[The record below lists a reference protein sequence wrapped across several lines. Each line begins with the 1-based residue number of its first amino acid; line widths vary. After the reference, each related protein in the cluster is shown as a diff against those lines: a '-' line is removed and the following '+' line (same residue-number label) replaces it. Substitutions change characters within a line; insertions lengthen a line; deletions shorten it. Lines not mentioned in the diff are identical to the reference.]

1 MKVAIFGASGPTGKL
16 AVQQAL
22 AQGHQVTAFVRNPEK
37 FTQSHPG
44 LTVIKA
50 DALIPST
57 FENYLKG
64 HDVVLSALGIGQSF
78 KDTSLYS
85 ESGKNIIEAM
95 RKSRVHK
102 FICLTSGGV
111 EDDDP
116 SFEFVYKLI
125 FRRLLRKPYDNM
137 KKLESYLQS
146 VNDIDWIIVR
156 PSRLTD
162 TPLTGIYRVSP
173 RYAPKGGSKISRTDI
188 AQFMLNQLNSTEW
201 LRKTPTLTY

>member
-1 MKVAIFGASGPTGKL
+1 MKIAVFGASGPTGKL
-16 AVQQAL
+16 VVQQAL
-22 AQGHQVTAFVRNPEK
+22 EKGYKVTAFVRNPEN
-37 FTQSHPG
+37 FTQSHSD

-50 DALIPST
+50 DALVPST
-57 FENYLKG
+57 FENNLKG

-85 ESGKNIIEAM
+85 ESGKYIIEAM
-95 RKSRVHK
+95 RKGGVKK

-116 SFEFVYKLI
+116 SFEFIYKLI
-125 FRRLLRKPYDNM
+125 FKRLLRKPYNDM

-146 VNDIDWIIVR
+146 VSEIDWIIVR
-156 PSRLTD
+156 PSQLID
-162 TPLTGIYRVSP
+162 KPLTGIYRVSA
-173 RYAPKGGSKISRTDI
+173 RYAPKGGSKISRADL
-188 AQFMLNQLNSTEW
+188 AHFMLKQLNSNEW

>member
-1 MKVAIFGASGPTGKL
+1 MKLAIFGASGPTGKL
-16 AVQQAL
+16 VVQQAL
-22 AQGHQVTAFVRNPEK
+22 EQGHRVTAFVRSPEK
-37 FTQSHPG
+37 FTQSHSD

-50 DALIPST
+50 DALSPST
-57 FENYLKG
+57 FENHLKG

-78 KDTSLYS
+78 KDTALYS

-95 RKSRVHK
+95 RKSGVNK

-116 SFEFVYKLI
+116 SFEFIYKLI
-125 FRRLLRKPYDNM
+125 FKRLLRKPYNNM

-156 PSRLTD
+156 PSRLVD
-162 TPLTGIYRVSP
+162 TPLTGVYRVSA
-173 RYAPKGGSKISRTDI
+173 RYAPKGGSKISRADL
-188 AQFMLNQLNSTEW
+188 AQFMLKQLNSNEW